1 MKNTFE
7 NARLGD
13 VPGNRGLVIFP
24 RCRRQ
29 LGAAVPQLAA
39 LHGALAAL
47 QSGKCG
53 SKGAGGVRVECATT
67 QECAS
72 AASQARMAPL
82 ASTFNMPGHSSAQTS
97 TSLPVNSPTL
107 TAAGRFVSL
116 TQYVA
121 KDADWGGRLYGD
133 SHQCPAGHKFAGR
146 PAVNPRAPSP
156 SGLAGCTVFITQ
168 TRLSVCAPAV
178 LRPTRPLNFRSQG
191 SAASA
196 QQLTSRSA
204 SAKQLVSRGASAKA
218 LVGVGGQKNAGAQA
232 VGGTGGGGFDLR
244 KSLSS
249 VSG

>member
-1 MKNTFE
+1 MCNHSRVCERGESGT
-7 NARLGD
+7 NGTAREH
-13 VPGNRGLVIFP
+13 IQHAWT
-24 RCRRQ
+24 Q
-29 LGAAVPQLAA
+29 LGTNVDVIASQLSDFN
-39 LHGALAAL
+39 G
-47 QSGKCG
+47 CRP
-53 SKGAGGVRVECATT
+53 VRVT
-67 QECAS
+67 S
-72 AASQARMAPL
+72 PL
-82 ASTFNMPGHSSAQTS
+82 
-97 TSLPVNSPTL
+97 
-107 TAAGRFVSL
+107 
-116 TQYVA
+116 A